1 MIDQKQILY
10 VHQVPDHCDRF
21 VWRGKYHSL
30 PVASP
35 ADAQAEIARLRGA
48 LSALELSA
56 NTVARCYTHRPENF
70 ASALQSLESDA
81 SAARELL
88 K

>member
-1 MIDQKQILY
+1 MNM
-10 VHQVPDHCDRF
+10 
-21 VWRGKYHSL
+21 SL
-30 PVASP
+30 DGDWVAHADYSAER

-81 SAARELL
+81 AAARELL